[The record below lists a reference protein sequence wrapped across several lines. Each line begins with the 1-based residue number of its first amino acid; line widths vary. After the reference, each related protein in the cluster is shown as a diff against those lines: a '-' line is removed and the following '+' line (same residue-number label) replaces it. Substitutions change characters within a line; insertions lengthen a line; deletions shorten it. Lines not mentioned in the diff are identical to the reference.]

1 MPYADPTAHKQCRV
15 LLPAE
20 DFEAV
25 SLLAAAEE
33 RSISYV
39 AGRLIREAL
48 AARDNRPITPLTENP
63 RDRFTCPMP
72 RGTSLSRGKIIG
84 LGW

>member
-20 DFEAV
+20 DFATLA
-25 SLLAAAEE
+25 LLAEAEE

-48 AARDNRPITPLTENP
+48 AARDKRPISPLKP
-63 RDRFTCPMP
+63 
-72 RGTSLSRGKIIG
+72 
-84 LGW
+84 

>member
-1 MPYADPTAHKQCRV
+1 MPYADPTAHRQCRV

-20 DFEAV
+20 DFA
-25 SLLAAAEE
+25 SLALLAETEE

-48 AARDNRPITPLTENP
+48 AARDKRPISPLQ
-63 RDRFTCPMP
+63 
-72 RGTSLSRGKIIG
+72 SKAK
-84 LGW
+84 